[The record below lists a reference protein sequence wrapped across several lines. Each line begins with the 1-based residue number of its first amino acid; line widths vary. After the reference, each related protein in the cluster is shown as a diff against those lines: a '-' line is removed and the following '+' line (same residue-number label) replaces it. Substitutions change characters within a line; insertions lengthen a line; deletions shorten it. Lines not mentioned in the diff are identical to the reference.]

1 MSGAGAGWCV
11 TGRWPERHE
20 AGAWLAKLG
29 PADAP
34 TCWLSCGYTSGWLSG
49 TLDANV
55 IAVEHACAGCGEGEC
70 AFVAREVDAWEQAAS
85 AAAASP
91 ATLAFLD
98 IVSGIDLDV
107 YRALA
112 LRSPSGPRP
121 DMIESEGEFEPDAP
135 LVHIWGPV
143 MIMPFTNADELLR
156 TTEALSRDVGI
167 REIRA
172 VVIDLRDRMIDEAFD
187 AAAIERAIETVEA
200 WSAEPILTGVAPL
213 AEPVVAGLE
222 AGHLIV
228 RKDLSEA
235 IAAAFLIAE
244 VQRHA
249 AERARGPRRAGQRRD
264 VLRPGEQAGAGMP
277 DGARLAM
284 HDIAGLNHLAA
295 EGLADGLVAQ
305 AYAKQRYA
313 RLCRRP
319 GQAKADAGLI
329 RIARAGR
336 EEDARRAHRH
346 RLVDRDRI
354 VADHAGLGAQF
365 TQVVHQVVGEGII
378 VIDQQQHGAFAQ

>member
-1 MSGAGAGWCV
+1 MTEPKLFLDGRLLAALLVELEDELGYDRAARTLFQIGLMHGLRDADRAVARGLLSTAPHDAGSGGRMFPALEMEIAAPSGAGAGWCV

-249 AERARGPRRAGQRRD
+249 A
-264 VLRPGEQAGAGMP
+264 
-277 DGARLAM
+277 
-284 HDIAGLNHLAA
+284 
-295 EGLADGLVAQ
+295 
-305 AYAKQRYA
+305 
-313 RLCRRP
+313 
-319 GQAKADAGLI
+319 
-329 RIARAGR
+329 
-336 EEDARRAHRH
+336 
-346 RLVDRDRI
+346 
-354 VADHAGLGAQF
+354 
-365 TQVVHQVVGEGII
+365 
-378 VIDQQQHGAFAQ
+378 